1 MYHGACRVSEEYI
14 RAVHVGALNPTG
26 SRLCRRELRL
36 RRLRLPLLGGGV
48 RRARLD
54 RAAALPDDAAHHG
67 RVAMTQ
73 SSHAGLCTLHR
84 GVESLRP
91 PNYGRSKGGSTM
103 SKFARVLA
111 GLLVPAFFVAGV
123 VATPAMAQEKGKDAK
138 AASAK
143 KGEPIQKVFLE
154 ND

>member
-67 RVAMTQ
+67 RLAMTQ
-73 SSHAGLCTLHR
+73 GHCL
-84 GVESLRP
+84 LRAANTCSYSP
-91 PNYGRSKGGSTM
+91 FLSAQRRAL
-103 SKFARVLA
+103 ARLATISPLA
-111 GLLVPAFFVAGV
+111 GIGSPSICTTS
-123 VATPAMAQEKGKDAK
+123 AT
-138 AASAK
+138 
-143 KGEPIQKVFLE
+143 
-154 ND
+154 